1 MMRNVLVAFDGSDS
15 AKRAVQYLIDF
26 AREHSATLNVHLINV
41 QQPPIVY
48 GEYMTGDLIERMEK
62 SAADQAQH
70 LLDWP
75 AEQLQAA
82 GITHSRHTAQGNIPE
97 QIGLAVKKLG
107 CDTVVMGTRGLG
119 NLTGLLMGSVAT
131 RVVHEVPVPVLLV
144 K

>member
-1 MMRNVLVAFDGSDS
+1 MRNVLVAFDGSDS
-15 AKRAVQYLIDF
+15 SKRAVEYLINF
-26 AREHSATLNVHLINV
+26 ARDYSATLEVHLINV

-62 SAADQAQH
+62 SATHQAEH

-75 AEQLQAA
+75 AGQLQAA
-82 GITHSRHTAQGNIPE
+82 SIPHVRHTAQGNVPE
-97 QIGLAVKKLG
+97 QIALAVKKFN

-119 NLTGLLMGSVAT
+119 NLSGLLMGSVAT
-131 RVVHEVPVPVLLV
+131 RVVHDVPVPVLLV

>member
-1 MMRNVLVAFDGSDS
+1 MRNVLVAFDGSDS

-48 GEYMTGDLIERMEK
+48 GEYMTSDLIERMEK

>member
-1 MMRNVLVAFDGSDS
+1 MRNVLVAFDGSDS
-15 AKRAVQYLIDF
+15 SKRAIHYLIDF
-26 AREHSATLNVHLINV
+26 AREHSATLEVHLLNV

-48 GEYMTGDLIERMEK
+48 GEYVTGELIERMEQ
-62 SAADQAQH
+62 SATSQAQH

-75 AEQLQAA
+75 AAQLQAA
-82 GITHSRHTAQGNIPE
+82 GITHSRHTAQGNVPE
-97 QIGLAVKKLG
+97 QIDLAVEKLN

-119 NLTGLLMGSVAT
+119 NFSGLLMGSVAT

>member
-1 MMRNVLVAFDGSDS
+1 MRNVLVAFDGSDS
-15 AKRAVQYLIDF
+15 SKRAIHYLIDF
-26 AREHSATLNVHLINV
+26 AREHSATLEVNLLNV

-48 GEYMTGDLIERMEK
+48 GEYMTGDLIERMEQ
-62 SAADQAQH
+62 SASNQAQH

-97 QIGLAVKKLG
+97 QIGLAVKKLN

-119 NLTGLLMGSVAT
+119 NFSGLLMGSVAT

>member
-1 MMRNVLVAFDGSDS
+1 MRNVLVAFDGSDS
-15 AKRAVQYLIDF
+15 SKRAIQYLIDF
-26 AREHSATLNVHLINV
+26 ARDHSATLEVSLLNV

-48 GEYMTGDLIERMEK
+48 GEYMTGDLIERMEQ
-62 SAADQAQH
+62 SASSQAQH
-70 LLDWP
+70 MLDWP

-97 QIGLAVKKLG
+97 QIGLAVKKLN

-119 NLTGLLMGSVAT
+119 NFSGLLMGSVAT